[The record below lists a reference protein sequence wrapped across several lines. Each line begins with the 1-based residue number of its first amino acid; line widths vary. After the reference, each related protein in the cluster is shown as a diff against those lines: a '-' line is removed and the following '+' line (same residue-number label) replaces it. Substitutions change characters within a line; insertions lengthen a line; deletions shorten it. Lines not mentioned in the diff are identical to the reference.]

1 MRLIDQIKQL
11 LTENQEMS
19 ALELVKDLQVKQS
32 MITANT
38 ISTRV
43 GNFTLD
49 SLNHMANNKAMT
61 LSELMREILED
72 KVREYER
79 ERRNDKR

>member
-11 LTENQEMS
+11 LTENQEMT

-32 MITANT
+32 VITANT

-43 GNFTLD
+43 GDFTLK
-49 SLNHMANNKAMT
+49 SLQCMANDKATT

-72 KVREYER
+72 EVLKWE
-79 ERRNDKR
+79 KK